1 MSKQGQKAIA
11 SAITNARKK
20 AFQSGIDIS
29 LRLITI
35 ALNEEFGFGRGRLLK
50 LQDAFEKNFK
60 EYEASIDDDVLYG
73 NAKLKRK
80 INKIM
85 REEVFHK

>member
-1 MSKQGQKAIA
+1 MGKQGQRAIA

-29 LRLITI
+29 LWLMTI

-50 LQDAFEKNFK
+50 LQDAFVKLFK
-60 EYEASIDDDVLYG
+60 EYEESIDDDVIYG

-85 REEVFHK
+85 REDVFYK

>member
-11 SAITNARKK
+11 SAIANAKRKS
-20 AFQSGIDIS
+20 FQSGIDMTLWIM
-29 LRLITI
+29 TI
-35 ALNEEFGFGRGRLLK
+35 ALNEEFGFGRSRLLK
-50 LQDAFEKNFK
+50 LQDAFEKLAN
-60 EYEASIDDDVLYG
+60 EYAESIDDDLIYG

-85 REEVFHK
+85 REEVFYK

>member
-1 MSKQGQKAIA
+1 MSKQGQRAIA
-11 SAITNARKK
+11 SAIINARKK

-29 LRLITI
+29 LWLMTI

-60 EYEASIDDDVLYG
+60 EYEASIDDDVIYG

>member
-1 MSKQGQKAIA
+1 MSKQGQKAIT

-20 AFQSGIDIS
+20 AFQNGIDIS
-29 LRLITI
+29 LWLMTI

-50 LQDAFEKNFK
+50 LQDAFVKLFK
-60 EYEASIDDDVLYG
+60 EYEASIDDVIYG

-85 REEVFHK
+85 REDVFYK

>member
-1 MSKQGQKAIA
+1 MSKQGQKAIT
-11 SAITNARKK
+11 SAIANAKRKS
-20 AFQSGIDIS
+20 FQNGIDIT
-29 LRLITI
+29 LWLMTI

-60 EYEASIDDDVLYG
+60 EYEASIDDDVIYG

-85 REEVFHK
+85 REEVFK